1 LEIANLRAFT
11 LDIKLLCSFLRRNR
25 VGAVGL
31 NFGSATSGQGFD
43 VASTVNQIVTNL
55 QAVETPWKTQLT
67 NLQARDTALS
77 SLGTQLSTLSADLQA
92 LTDFQGTMAEKS
104 GSSSDT
110 SVLQLLS
117 ATATAVAGTHTVE
130 VENLARTSSAA
141 SDAIGA
147 ADVLAGSITFKV
159 GNGEWRTVSVG
170 DYSTASTI
178 AGLSA
183 AINAA
188 GLDVQASVM
197 TNADGSQRLSLVSRL
212 TGSAGQITI
221 SDATS
226 LTDTTDPEAP
236 ANLGLKTVQDGVDA
250 SMIVDGVQVTSA
262 SNTVTNAIPG
272 VTFQLL
278 STGSTTSSS
287 GTATSES
294 VQVIIANDT
303 SSIESAVNKFV
314 SDYNSVMKAITG
326 QEGKDS
332 EGNSLPLYGS
342 PVMAQ
347 LQQGLQSALSSTFG
361 TGAIKSLISLGITAS
376 AAADGTI
383 SLNLDT
389 LSNALDNNFA
399 EVVSFFQDSDKFGSA
414 FSKVLDNLGNTHLNR
429 GVITLALKEDSAQES
444 ALKDNIEK
452 QEALIAI
459 QKERLTA
466 ELDEMY
472 SAITGYNRKN
482 G

>member
-1 LEIANLRAFT
+1 M
-11 LDIKLLCSFLRRNR
+11 
-25 VGAVGL
+25 GAVGL

-43 VASTVNQIVTNL
+43 VTATVNQIVTNL

-67 NLQARDTALS
+67 NLQARDTALT
-77 SLGTQLSTLSADLQA
+77 SLGTQLSTLSSDLQA

-110 SVLQLLS
+110 NVVQLLS

-141 SDAIGA
+141 SDAIDA
-147 ADVLAGSITFKV
+147 ADVLTGSVTFKV
-159 GNGEWRTVSVG
+159 GDGDWETVNVG

-197 TNADGSQRLSLVSRL
+197 TNADGSQRLSLVSRVA
-212 TGSAGQITI
+212 GSAGQITI
-221 SDATS
+221 SDTTS
-226 LTDTTDPEAP
+226 LSDTANPDAQ

-250 SMIVDGVQVTSA
+250 SMIVDGVRVTSS

-287 GTATSES
+287 GTATAES

-303 SSIESAVNKFV
+303 SSIESAINTFV
-314 SDYNSVMKAITG
+314 TDYNTVMKAVSG

-332 EGNSLPLYGS
+332 SGNSLPLYGS
-342 PVMAQ
+342 SVLAQ

-361 TGAIKSLISLGITAS
+361 TGAINSLISLGITAS

-389 LSNALDNNFA
+389 LSNALDNNFN
-399 EVVSFFQDSDKFGSA
+399 EVVSFFQDSGKFGSA
-414 FSKVLDNLGNTHLNR
+414 FTNVLDNLGNTHANR
-429 GVITLALKEDSAQES
+429 GVITLALKEDSAQET
-444 ALKDNIEK
+444 ALNDNIDK
-452 QEALIAI
+452 QEALIAA

-466 ELDEMY
+466 ELNKANQILQAIPQQIQQVDEVY
-472 SAITGYNRKN
+472 SAITGYNSKN
-482 G
+482 S